1 MKKESRGDDG
11 VVNSLKQKL
20 KGCARYGA
28 PYGVAESAELLA
40 GLRE

>member
-11 VVNSLKQKL
+11 VVNSLKRV